1 MRKHLSAG
9 VFLVLSVLCAN
20 VHGSVM
26 LGAFV
31 PGNGWKQ
38 ENIFSLND
46 QLHKK
51 LSFINLFSSFT
62 EGWDQL
68 YWQTSKVTSAGMVPM
83 VTWMPIDQ
91 TRKEVNILPEITA
104 GLWDDYLIEWCN
116 RFKAW
121 RNNYA
126 QGSRP
131 DILLRFG
138 HEFNG
143 NWYSY
148 SDSPDA
154 YKQAYR
160 HIHKLF
166 NEHGANQ
173 FIEWVW
179 SANNLNIDTVN
190 DITRYYPG
198 DVFVD
203 WTSIDGYNWGTNY
216 SWTSW
221 ESFTEVYA
229 NTYNTLVKNYPDKP
243 ILIAEYGST
252 EPTDVPDSE
261 WGQDGDDSDVNENK
275 DIWFLNMLLTLEED
289 FPAIR
294 AIGLFNINKEL
305 DWSITETENTGLTGM
320 NLGLTSDYFVS
331 EYIAAPDNNEP
342 DVQDPANQDDSSN
355 RPTEPPIA
363 YARDSTSA
371 ESAEQL
377 KLAHSRALPPV
388 ETEKVERARQGFL
401 NMSAA
406 GRAQLRELK
415 LSVLD
420 GQ

>member
-1 MRKHLSAG
+1 MRKHLSAS
-9 VFLVLSVLCAN
+9 VLLVLSTLYTN
-20 VHGSVM
+20 VHSSVM

-31 PGNGWKQ
+31 PGNGWDLD
-38 ENIFSLND
+38 NVSSLND
-46 QLHKK
+46 QLHKD
-51 LSFINLFSSFT
+51 LSFITLFSSFT
-62 EGWDQL
+62 ENWDQL
-68 YWQTSKVTSAGMVPM
+68 YWQTTKVTSAGMVPM
-83 VTWMPIDQ
+83 ISWMPIDQ
-91 TRKEVNILPEITA
+91 SRKEVNILPEISA

-116 RFKAW
+116 RLKAW
-121 RNNYA
+121 RKNYA
-126 QGSRP
+126 EGAKP
-131 DILLRFG
+131 NILLRFG

-166 NEHGANQ
+166 NEHGANK

-198 DVFVD
+198 DIFVD

-229 NTYNTLVKNYPDKP
+229 DMYSTLVTNYPDKP

-252 EPTDVPDSE
+252 EPTDVPDAE
-261 WGQDGDDSDVNENK
+261 WGQNGDDSDVNEDK
-275 DIWFLNMLLTLEED
+275 DIWFHNMLVTLEHD

-294 AIGLFNINKEL
+294 AVGLFNINKEL
-305 DWSITETENTGLTGM
+305 GWSITEGGNTGLTGM
-320 NLGLTSDYFVS
+320 NLGLTSDYFVA
-331 EYIAAPDNNEP
+331 EYIAAPDYEAPSTKN
-342 DVQDPANQDDSSN
+342 PANQDEKGN
-355 RPTEPPIA
+355 RSTEPPLA
-363 YARDSTSA
+363 YAYDHTSP
-371 ESAEQL
+371 ESEEQQ
-377 KLAHSRALPPV
+377 KRARSRALPQI
-388 ETEKVERARQGFL
+388 EAEKVERMRQGFL
-401 NMSAA
+401 TMSQA
-406 GRAQLRELK
+406 GKAQLRALK

-420 GQ
+420 DE